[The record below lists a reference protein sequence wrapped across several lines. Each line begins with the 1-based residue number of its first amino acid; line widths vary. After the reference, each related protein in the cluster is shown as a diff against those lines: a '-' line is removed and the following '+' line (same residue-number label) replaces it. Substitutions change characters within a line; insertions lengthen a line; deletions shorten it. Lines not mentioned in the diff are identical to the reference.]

1 MLLKIRK
8 KLYIINKIKME
19 AKMKYKIN
27 IFLILFIL
35 FIPYVLFS
43 YLKGSQFQIAQKY
56 ADEDQL
62 PVVFFDPETGEALGY
77 IMYAELDG
85 EPGEEIIIA
94 YRSKK
99 SDIERE
105 DKASIYKQYFS
116 VDIIQNG
123 KKIRG
128 FIEAGL
134 TYSRTPQP
142 YITVN
147 KIAQDELPKV
157 FLMIF
162 DGIEDKKVSPPDR
175 RYLILYNGF
184 DKNDRERKNH
194 QFLSVKMP
202 WRFILFQFSDTPTI
216 NLFETKI
223 EESTGKFYI
232 KTLDENAQWPKI
244 PMSKIRS
251 FEDDLR
257 KYQPHIYW
265 EFGHY

>member
-1 MLLKIRK
+1 
-8 KLYIINKIKME
+8 
-19 AKMKYKIN
+19 MKYKTYMFIM
-27 IFLILFIL
+27 ILIL
-35 FIPYVLFS
+35 FIPYILFS
-43 YLKGSQFQIAQKY
+43 YLQGSQYKIAQKY
-56 ADEDQL
+56 ADPDQI

-77 IMYAELDG
+77 MMYAELDG

-99 SDIERE
+99 SEEERE
-105 DKASIYKQYFS
+105 NKASIYKQYFTID
-116 VDIIQNG
+116 VIQNG

-134 TYSRTPQP
+134 TYIRTPQP

-147 KIAQDELPKV
+147 KIAGDELPKI

-162 DGIEDKKVSPPDR
+162 DGIEEKNIRAADR

-184 DKNDRERKNH
+184 DENDKKRKNH

-202 WRFILFQFSDTPTI
+202 WRFILHQFSDTPTI
-216 NLFETKI
+216 NLFESKI
-223 EESTGKFYI
+223 EESTGRFYI
-232 KTLDENAQWPKI
+232 KTLDENAEWPKI
-244 PMSKIRS
+244 PMSKIRA
-251 FEDDLR
+251 FEEEVR

-265 EFGHY
+265 EFGH